1 MSLREEE
8 AAFASDWFCVRLLV
22 GRRARLLDAADP
34 GGPPLRLA
42 RPLKVIAYGKWDGPW
57 WALLAGRLYRIG
69 GPGCKRLRVLGRS
82 PEPDLGALFG
92 GAYPKYVPPEGRPWA
107 EDDPRREYWGKR
119 KSPRGL

>member
-42 RPLKVIAYGKWDGPW
+42 RPLKVIAYGKWGGPW
-57 WALLAGRLYRIG
+57 WALLAGRLYRIE
-69 GPGCKRLRVLGRS
+69 GPGCKRLRVLGRPTRHRQRNQCKS
-82 PEPDLGALFG
+82 HHQNHHPIPMLIPSTAGTTRLLFLL
-92 GAYPKYVPPEGRPWA
+92 KT
-107 EDDPRREYWGKR
+107 
-119 KSPRGL
+119 